1 MNCNWHGFAVLGS
14 KYAHYLL
21 LRDSSE
27 QISIF
32 FCRCDEEE
40 GWHKQF
46 RWYHSRFA
54 RFHSP
59 AVYRTMRRLWDRL
72 EKYLEENDKV
82 MFDGL
87 RGA

>member
-1 MNCNWHGFAVLGS
+1 MKCNWHGFAVFGS
-14 KYAHYLL
+14 KCAYYLL

-27 QISIF
+27 QISVF

-40 GWHKQF
+40 GWHKQY